1 MHEAL
6 AFVRYAGDSFPSS
19 CQLEGAPRLSLVP
32 KKARCS
38 CGRTWVERLLSEL
51 GPSTLLLLIHG
62 VFHCNVDI
70 GCACWRTTM
79 NLCTVLATFFANL
92 ERVIGSG
99 GLRKSLVGICR
110 LHGAYPGHCAWGVR
124 GY

>member
-6 AFVRYAGDSFPSS
+6 AFVRYAGDSFPLS

-70 GCACWRTTM
+70 RCACWRTTM
-79 NLCTVLATFFANL
+79 NLYMLHSVMYRPLNSFGWKYVCVMSSGHSTVQ
-92 ERVIGSG
+92 VSP
-99 GLRKSLVGICR
+99 SQ
-110 LHGAYPGHCAWGVR
+110 
-124 GY
+124 